1 LSRTDRQ
8 TARCFSRCFLRLVCG
23 KVSIMASKNTE
34 ETNVELQESK
44 DAELKDAELKDAELK
59 DAELKD
65 AEMKDAEMKD
75 AELKDAE
82 MKDAEMK
89 DAEMKDAAG
98 LAPDADATEADVSEA
113 DLDQEEQEKQP
124 MTGGG
129 DRAEDAPSAGEEAEK
144 NGSVRLKIPE
154 EAEEATFTGLNK
166 EELLRVAGTPGW
178 VRTRWALLV
187 VFWLGWLGMLVGAVL
202 IILQAPRCRD
212 LPSTNWWNDGPLYQI
227 GNIQVFTDSRD
238 LRGLEQKISSL
249 SQLKVKGLVVGPI
262 HVAPAD
268 EAMSLRFEEISP
280 EAGNLDQFR
289 GLVQAAHK
297 KDISVVLDLTPNY
310 QGSSGPWF
318 SNVSVT
324 SVAERLKSALV
335 FWLKEGVDGVQLSG
349 VERVAGL
356 VPSLWADIRAIVQ
369 NGTDQRPNKRVL
381 IGVTERSSAED
392 VSDILSSTGVDL
404 LISRVLRPAST
415 DATEHAQSV
424 QFLYSAHSQTKLAWS
439 LGGRAEGHLASLV
452 GPALVKL
459 HQLLLLTL
467 PGTPVFN
474 YGDEIGLMD
483 EGTKFPR
490 MLWDSDEE
498 LNGTLQE
505 ERAERLVCRSFFRGV
520 SELRVKERSLLFG
533 DFVLLANSSSSLAY
547 LRVWDQ
553 SLRYLAVFNWAEE
566 VAALQLSGAALPR
579 QATVVL
585 STNSSVLPADGS
597 VDLTDLRLG
606 PGQAALLNFPYT
618 G

>member
-1 LSRTDRQ
+1 
-8 TARCFSRCFLRLVCG
+8 
-23 KVSIMASKNTE
+23 MNTE
-34 ETNVELQESK
+34 ETNVELK
-44 DAELKDAELKDAELK
+44 DAQTNDAEP
-59 DAELKD
+59 
-65 AEMKDAEMKD
+65 
-75 AELKDAE
+75 
-82 MKDAEMK
+82 
-89 DAEMKDAAG
+89 KDAAEP
-98 LAPDADATEADVSEA
+98 AQVAADADATEADVSEA

-129 DRAEDAPSAGEEAEK
+129 GGDRAEEAPAEK
-144 NGSVRLKIPE
+144 NGAVKLKIPE
-154 EAEEATFTGLNK
+154 EEEEEEEVKFTGLNK

-212 LPSTNWWNDGPLYQI
+212 LPATNWWNDGPLYQI
-227 GNIQVFTDSRD
+227 GSIRAFTATQD
-238 LRGLEQKISSL
+238 LKGLEQKVDSL
-249 SQLKVKGLVVGPI
+249 SQLKVRGLVVGPI

-268 EAMSLRFEEISP
+268 EAVNLRFEEISP
-280 EAGNLDQFR
+280 ETGTLEQFR

-297 KDISVVLDLTPNY
+297 KGISVVLDLTPNY

-318 SNVSVT
+318 SNISVT
-324 SVAERLKSALV
+324 NVAERLKSALV
-335 FWLKEGVDGVQLSG
+335 FWLDEAVDGVQLSG
-349 VERVAGL
+349 VERVAGV
-356 VPSLWADIRAIVQ
+356 VPSLWTDIRAIVQ
-369 NGTDQRPNKRVL
+369 NGTDKHSKKRVL
-381 IGVTERSSAED
+381 IGVTDRSSAED
-392 VSDILSSTGVDL
+392 VSALLSSTGVDL
-404 LISRVLRPAST
+404 LISRVLRPGYA
-415 DATEHAQSV
+415 DAAEHAESV
-424 QFLYSAHSQTKLAWS
+424 QLLYSSQSQTKLAWS

-505 ERAERLVCRSFFRGV
+505 ERAERLSCRSFFRSL
-520 SELRVKERSLLFG
+520 SELRGKERSLLFG
-533 DFVLLANSSSSLAY
+533 DFLLLSNSSSSLAY

-553 SLRYLAVFNWAEE
+553 SQRYLAAFNWAEE
-566 VAALQLSGAALPR
+566 ATALQLSGAALPR
-579 QATVVL
+579 QAAVVL
-585 STNSSVLPADGS
+585 STNSSVLPADSS
-597 VDLTDLRLG
+597 VDLTNLRLG
-606 PGQAALLNFPYT
+606 PGQAALLRFPYA